1 MLVLQGAKI
10 LMQKN
15 ITRIDVADYKIL
27 EKMSDECFV
36 INTAIDEGFCR
47 KFIEKATIEDRLV
60 LFYGED
66 AIEKCKLFN
75 ADGVVLD
82 LGAEKLKEKMQGVRK
97 QLGKGKFVGLFTR
110 CRRHESMLVSEVE
123 PEFVIFKVFKD
134 GFENIKELTDW
145 YNDFFVIQSASWIM
159 EEIDEAEIKKL
170 KTDFVIR

>member
-36 INTAIDEGFCR
+36 INTVIDEEFCR
-47 KFIEKATIEDRLV
+47 KFIEKAT
-60 LFYGED
+60 
-66 AIEKCKLFN
+66 
-75 ADGVVLD
+75 LD